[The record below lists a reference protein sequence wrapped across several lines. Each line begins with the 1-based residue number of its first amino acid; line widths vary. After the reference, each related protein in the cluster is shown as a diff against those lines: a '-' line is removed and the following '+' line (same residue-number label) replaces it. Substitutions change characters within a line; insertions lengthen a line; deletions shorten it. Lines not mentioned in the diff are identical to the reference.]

1 MKGAKRILSVF
12 LLVMMLCTF
21 FVFPSSAASNLWP
34 SNFETWTRE
43 NLFVVGSSG
52 IGLDLRGDPP
62 KLGSAQKEIT
72 LVGGRTYRIVGT
84 LSFRSS
90 YADSHI
96 GIGLMS
102 GNDDPVTLC
111 YFDGNSRDI
120 SVDVEFTAP
129 SNNQAILVIVL
140 YGKCTVTFVDFSLSE
155 NVSKKD
161 FKFDQRR
168 FSKTMGMAARN
179 LGFHQ
184 RNPRENRSV
193 HHIPG

>member
-1 MKGAKRILSVF
+1 MK
-12 LLVMMLCTF
+12 TY
-21 FVFPSSAASNLWP
+21 
-34 SNFETWTRE
+34 
-43 NLFVVGSSG
+43 FVVGSSG

-111 YFDGNSRDI
+111 YFDGI
-120 SVDVEFTAP
+120 P
-129 SNNQAILVIVL
+129 AIFPLTL
-140 YGKCTVTFVDFSLSE
+140 
-155 NVSKKD
+155 
-161 FKFDQRR
+161 
-168 FSKTMGMAARN
+168 N
-179 LGFHQ
+179 L
-184 RNPRENRSV
+184 PRLPTIRQF
-193 HHIPG
+193 